1 MTSPLH
7 AHLRKHISNRQTRRV
22 RSMCLSLL
30 SLLSLS
36 QTHANTHTRYGS
48 HTVAHFPHF
57 IHSAFAITPFRIFLS
72 FPALVYSSSL
82 LSVNTARCYL
92 CYAAARLSIP
102 VKCAKTGLRTNTGQ
116 ATFWRNPISID
127 LILINDLSCTDFT
140 VMCFG

>member
-22 RSMCLSLL
+22 RSMH
-30 SLLSLS
+30 LSLS
-36 QTHANTHTRYGS
+36 LTDTHKHTHARYGS

-57 IHSAFAITPFRIFLS
+57 IHSAFAITPFRILFS

-102 VKCAKTGLRTNTGQ
+102 VKCAKTGLCTNTGQ
-116 ATFWRNPISID
+116 ATFWRNPTSID